1 MTKVIIAHFVTLT
14 TTSGSQYLFQNFFY
28 GNSESKVAIP
38 GTSAPLYEFAP
49 FRAEGSLAS
58 LNGDNA
64 PLRLLFPH
72 SAFSVALVEEGNGNR
87 LSRLGLKTVWLGN
100 DGSLAD
106 YDAYAVTAQY
116 EEFYLGIGA
125 SFDDTTIELRFRSSM
140 DSVGAGFP
148 RRTFN
153 STNVG
158 ILPINAEIALR

>member
-1 MTKVIIAHFVTLT
+1 MAKVIIAHFMELT
-14 TTSGSQYLFQNFFY
+14 TSSGSLHRFQNFFY
-28 GNSESKVAIP
+28 EGGSSVAIP
-38 GTSAPLYEFAP
+38 GTGSSSYEFAP
-49 FRAEGSLAS
+49 FRAEGSLAA

-87 LSRLGLKTVWLGN
+87 LSKLTLKTVWLGN
-100 DGSLAD
+100 AGSLSNYED
-106 YDAYAVTAQY
+106 YAVTAQY
-116 EEFYLGIGA
+116 EESYVGVGA
-125 SFDDTTIELRFRSSM
+125 SFDDTTVELRFRSAM
-140 DSVGAGFP
+140 DSVGASFP